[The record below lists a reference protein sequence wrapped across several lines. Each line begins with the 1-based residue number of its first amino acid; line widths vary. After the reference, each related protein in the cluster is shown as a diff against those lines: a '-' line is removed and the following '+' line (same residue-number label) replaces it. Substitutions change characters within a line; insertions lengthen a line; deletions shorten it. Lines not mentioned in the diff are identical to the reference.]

1 MRRWLAGKKS
11 ANPPEWIP
19 LLLMAEEFGV
29 PPWQIEKEI
38 NSKWYVRWHEYRIAK
53 NMEQERQNK
62 LGEKKHGI
70 GTKRSN

>member
-1 MRRWLAGKKS
+1 
-11 ANPPEWIP
+11 
-19 LLLMAEEFGV
+19 MAEEFGV